1 MRLLLYVFSFFLA
14 LTSPTFA
21 QMSSHNDYPL
31 RKLEMNDQSLKG
43 GAGMPDDTLQ
53 SPQFIDFKK
62 EIQSYKYKS
71 TRLYCVKNTNDSGF
85 FLSFRFPVGELHNLR
100 LPLLSACFFALESED
115 MPREKWQSTLSE
127 LSCAVD
133 YSSIDD
139 YSVLTLSG
147 ANSKDME
154 SVLRCFAQLLA
165 NVHANDSL
173 VRNVMANYEKQ
184 RMDAKSVPNAIFG
197 ALSRYAMYGESLTR
211 YTLSNEQLKN
221 QNADSLCDLLRYLLS
236 YRPEILYYGPMAKGN
251 LTKMLNK
258 YYKMPRKMNKSSE
271 ENTFDLIPVT
281 ENRVFF
287 LPYNLKKARVMI
299 YHRSEMNNVELYPI
313 ANVYNCYFG
322 SGDSSVT
329 HKELK
334 DKHFF
339 AQSAFV
345 LPTDKD
351 AYMYNYDF
359 FATSADNLL
368 NALAAMEELNK
379 ELPLSQTDFDRAK
392 EVVKNKLANSRIPQ
406 NVFLD
411 VYFLNLKRG
420 FESDYRKLMYEAIDA
435 LTLDDMV
442 AFYTKFIQDKPQFR
456 VIMADETEIDGDEL
470 QKLYGPITKLTID
483 QIFGY

>member
-14 LTSPTFA
+14 LTSTTFA

-31 RKLEMNDQSLKG
+31 QKLKMNEKSLKG
-43 GAGMPDDTLQ
+43 GGMPEDTLRV
-53 SPQFIDFKK
+53 PQFIDFKK

-71 TRLYCVKNTNDSGF
+71 TRLYCVKNTNDSSF
-85 FLSFRFPVGELHNLR
+85 SLSFRFPVGELHNLR

-115 MPREKWQSTLSE
+115 MPCEKWQSTLSE
-127 LSCAVD
+127 SSCAVD
-133 YSSIDD
+133 YSCIDD

-147 ANSKDME
+147 ANGKNME
-154 SVLRCFAQLLA
+154 SVLKWFAQLLA
-165 NVHANDSL
+165 NVQANDSL
-173 VRNVMANYEKQ
+173 VRNVMANYERQ
-184 RMDAKSVPNAIFG
+184 RMEAKSVPNAIFG

-221 QNADSLCDLLRYLLS
+221 QNADSLCALLRYLLS
-236 YRPEILYYGPMAKGN
+236 YRPEILYYGPTAKAN

-258 YYKMPRKMNKSSE
+258 YYKMPRKMNESSE
-271 ENTFDLIPVT
+271 EKIFDMIPVT

-287 LPYNLKKARVMI
+287 LPYNLKKTRVMI
-299 YHRSEMNNVELYPI
+299 YNRSEKNNMFLYPV
-313 ANVYNCYFG
+313 ANVYNYYFG

-329 HKELK
+329 HKGLK

-351 AYMYNYDF
+351 AYMYNYAF
-359 FATSADNLL
+359 FATPADNLL
-368 NALAAMEELNK
+368 KALAAMDELNN
-379 ELPLSQTDFDRAK
+379 ELPLSQTDFDWAK
-392 EVVKNKLANSRIPQ
+392 NVVKNKLSNSRIPQ
-406 NVFLD
+406 NVLLD
-411 VYFLNLKRG
+411 VYFLNRKRG
-420 FESDYRKLMYEAIDA
+420 FENDYRKLVYEAIEA

-442 AFYTKFIQDKPQFR
+442 AFYTKFIQNKPQFR
-456 VIMADETEIDGDEL
+456 VIMADETEVNVEEL

-483 QIFGY
+483 QVFGY